1 MNIREYTKYKE
12 QKSGQSL
19 GVSSENLRIGEE
31 DQDIHKEYEKKIRK
45 HRINVAMLTAL
56 LVIICAAAI
65 GAWYTYSANV
75 TYTGYE
81 VVNSIERADADTAK
95 YVPYNGG
102 MLKYSNDGA
111 AFIGADLKEKWNQ
124 TYQMQEPL
132 YAICQSAVALA
143 DKNGTTIF
151 ILNESGLRAEVNTL
165 LPIKKLDIS
174 AQGVTAASLEDGGK
188 SWIKLYSPTTPD
200 EELAATKIL
209 MEESGYPVDLCLSDD
224 GIKFGIS
231 HLNIENGESKS
242 ILAFHNL
249 GSVGENEI
257 DNFVGSTSYTGSVF
271 PVFDYIN
278 SDTSVAY
285 GNDRVEVFSGK
296 QIPELSFELTLEE
309 EIEKVF
315 YNESYIGMVLKNTQ
329 DTGKYRMDIYD
340 LKGKK
345 IFSEGFDKDYTN
357 VLISGETIL
366 MYNESECCIY
376 SIKGVCKFD
385 KNFDKAILAMAVT
398 GKNRYMLITEENIE
412 TIKLVR

>member
-12 QKSGQSL
+12 RNSGRSL
-19 GVSSENLRIGEE
+19 DVSSENLGFGEE
-31 DQDIHKEYEKKIRK
+31 DRDIQKEYEKKIKK
-45 HRINVAMLTAL
+45 HRINVVMFAAL
-56 LVIICAAAI
+56 FVLICAAGI
-65 GAWYTYSANV
+65 GVWYTYSTN
-75 TYTGYE
+75 TSYTGYE

-143 DKNGTTIF
+143 DKNGTTLF

-165 LPIKKLDIS
+165 LPVKKLDIS
-174 AQGVTAASLEDGGK
+174 AQGVTAVSLEDSGK
-188 SWIKLYSPTTPD
+188 SWIKLYSPATPD

-242 ILAFHNL
+242 TLAFHNL

-285 GNDRVEVFSGK
+285 SNDRVEVFSGK

-315 YNESYIGMVLKNTQ
+315 YNESYIGMVVKNTQ
-329 DTGKYRMDIYD
+329 DTGKYRMDVYD

-345 IFSEGFDKDYTN
+345 ILSQGFDNEYTN

-366 MYNESECCIY
+366 MYNESQCRVY
-376 SIKGVCKFD
+376 NIKGVCKFD
-385 KNFDKAILAMAVT
+385 KSFNKAILAMAVT